1 MEFKHFVHVFNG
13 KSYTEWECRLLAY
26 LDYKEVLEVVEG
38 KIPESDDT
46 YTAKNKLARAIIL
59 AALDNTHVR
68 MVSKIATA
76 SGMACLSYYSNAT
89 GTSHL
94 WVNRTFAYI
103 DRFKTCIEDVQSA
116 GMNIEPKFSVHVFF
130 NSLDARFDTL
140 VNFYSNTFQNGVAI
154 DDGTLQKLFTA
165 LIQQEIRNKSTTH
178 DAALN
183 TSRHGPKHNGRPHHK
198 QQQSIPS
205 SVTCSYCNKRNHS
218 EDECR
223 IKAADER
230 RQSESSNSTSRRARF
245 QDTDDNTLA
254 NTRQNQ
260 RSTQRSYGRSSSPVS
275 MMAACHTLLQVNDN
289 LDSSNEWIL
298 DSGATDHYCK
308 DISWFTTLELF
319 TGKVRVANGDD
330 INIEGRGTIEL
341 EMNTPSGIV
350 PIRMTDV

>member
-13 KSYTEWECRLLAY
+13 KSYTDWECRLLAY

-68 MVSKIATA
+68 MVSNIATA
-76 SGMACLSYYSNAT
+76 SGMLKLLQQRYGNKSFMGESYLYQSLLELRIRPNESA
-89 GTSHL
+89 
-94 WVNRTFAYI
+94 VAYI

-130 NSLDARFDTL
+130 NSLDARFETF
-140 VNFYSNTFQNGVAI
+140 VNLYSNTFQNGVAI
-154 DDGTLQKLFTA
+154 DDGTLQELFTA

-183 TSRHGPKHNGRPHHK
+183 TSRHGPKRNGRPHHK
-198 QQQSIPS
+198 QQQSKPS

-218 EDECR
+218 VDECR

-230 RQSESSNSTSRRARF
+230 RQSESSNTTSRRARF
-245 QDTDDNTLA
+245 QDTI
-254 NTRQNQ
+254 
-260 RSTQRSYGRSSSPVS
+260 
-275 MMAACHTLLQVNDN
+275 HLQ
-289 LDSSNEWIL
+289 
-298 DSGATDHYCK
+298 TH
-308 DISWFTTLELF
+308 
-319 TGKVRVANGDD
+319 VRTNNPLSV
-330 INIEGRGTIEL
+330 
-341 EMNTPSGIV
+341 
-350 PIRMTDV
+350 RMVDQAPLRA